1 MYSVLIVED
10 DPMVSAIVR
19 EYVEH
24 NAVLTPVTA
33 LSNGQAALD
42 YLQDHEVDL
51 ILLDYYMP
59 KMNGLEFLS
68 AIRALGITADV
79 IMVTAANDAESIA
92 SLFVHGVT
100 DYLVKPFT
108 SARFQD
114 AISRFLSRRE
124 VLKSA
129 DPLTQEEIDR
139 LNVAIAPPVAAMPAY
154 MEKGIQQST
163 VDLVTGY
170 LAEHPNTP
178 YSLEQLSDAIGLS
191 RVTIRRYMNHLV
203 KQGVVEGSVCY
214 STGGRPSSLYCYR
227 QKK

>member
-19 EYVEH
+19 EFVEH
-24 NAVLTPVTA
+24 NAVLSPVAA
-33 LSNGQAALD
+33 LSNGQAALE
-42 YLQDHEVDL
+42 YLQNHEVDL

-59 KMNGLEFLS
+59 KMNGHEFLS
-68 AIRALGITADV
+68 TIRARGITSDV

-92 SLFVHGVT
+92 SLFVYGVT

-114 AISRFLSRRE
+114 AISRFLARRE
-124 VLKSA
+124 VLKSSE
-129 DPLTQEEIDR
+129 PLSQEEIDR
-139 LNVAIAPPVAAMPAY
+139 LNVALAPPTAMPAY

-163 VDLVTGY
+163 VDLVMGY
-170 LAEHPNTP
+170 LVEHPNIP
-178 YSLEQLSDAIGLS
+178 HSLEHLSDAIGLS

-203 KQGVVEGSVCY
+203 KQGVVEGSICY
-214 STGGRPSSLYCYR
+214 ATGGRPSSVYCYR
-227 QKK
+227 PKK